1 MKKFGISVAMI
12 RSVAAGSSSSIA
24 HGDELANGRDAI
36 LSDLILSDVIF
47 LDAIFIDAIS
57 TSSQTAAAKEER
69 SQAEASEAALKK

>member
-24 HGDELANGRDAI
+24 HGDELANGHDAI

-47 LDAIFIDAIS
+47 PDAIS

>member
-1 MKKFGISVAMI
+1 VKKFGISVAMI

-47 LDAIFIDAIS
+47 PDAIS

>member
-1 MKKFGISVAMI
+1 MRVKKFGISVAMI

-36 LSDLILSDVIF
+36 LSDIILSDLIF
-47 LDAIFIDAIS
+47 PDAIS

>member
-47 LDAIFIDAIS
+47 PDAIS

>member
-1 MKKFGISVAMI
+1 MRVKKFAISVAMI

-47 LDAIFIDAIS
+47 PDAIS

>member
-1 MKKFGISVAMI
+1 MRVKKFGISVAMI

-47 LDAIFIDAIS
+47 PDAIS

-69 SQAEASEAALKK
+69 SHAEASEAALKK

>member
-1 MKKFGISVAMI
+1 MRVKKFGISVAMI

-47 LDAIFIDAIS
+47 PDAIS